1 MNILITG
8 ASGFL
13 GKFVRRTFLDNS
25 FSVLTIGRKST
36 SDIIVDLSNE
46 IPDLKCFQGIKRV
59 IHVAGRAHETK
70 VLQNNDLDYFN
81 VNYVGTVNLC
91 TGLEQLKALPDQ
103 VVFVSTV
110 AVYGVDSGIL
120 INEKHPLNGK
130 TPYAI
135 SKQKAENY
143 LLEWG
148 EKNNVK
154 ILILRLPLVVGMGAP
169 GSLQKMIRG
178 IKSGLY
184 VRIGNGLIQKS
195 MVLAKDVAD
204 LIMKSEDAS
213 GIYNLTGLNHPTL
226 RDLETVIMK
235 NHKVKF
241 IFSLPFV
248 LVKTLAKM
256 GDIFTFFPINS
267 KVFDKLTY
275 SLTFDDQ
282 KAEKELK
289 WNPRCVLDSYF

>member
-1 MNILITG
+1 MILITG

-13 GKFVRRTFLDNS
+13 GGIINDLFKSNS
-25 FSVLTIGRKST
+25 TNTVTLGRSNT
-36 SDIIVDLSNE
+36 SNVIFDLVTG
-46 IPDLKCFQGIKRV
+46 IPDLKSFDKIRRV
-59 IHVAGRAHETK
+59 IHVAGMAHESK
-70 VLQNNDLDYFN
+70 VYQNKDLDFLN
-81 VNYVGTVNLC
+81 VNFGGTVNLC
-91 TGLEQLKALPDQ
+91 SALEQLEALPEQ
-103 VVFVSTV
+103 VVFVSSV
-110 AVYGVDSGIL
+110 AVYGVDSGTL
-120 INEKHPLNGK
+120 INENHPLNGA

-135 SKQKAENY
+135 SKLKAEKY

-204 LIMKSEDAS
+204 LIMRSEDAS

-241 IFSLPFV
+241 IFSLPLV

-267 KVFDKLTY
+267 KVFDKLTC

-282 KAEKELK
+282 KAVKELK
-289 WNPRCVLDSYF
+289 WNPQCVLDSYF

>member
-13 GKFVRRTFLDNS
+13 GKYVRRTFLDNS

-36 SDIIVDLSNE
+36 SDIIVDLSTK
-46 IPDLKCFQGIKRV
+46 IPDLKCFQGIKRI
-59 IHVAGRAHETK
+59 IHVAGKAHETK
-70 VLQNNDLDYFN
+70 GLKANDLDYYN
-81 VNYVGTVNLC
+81 VNYLGTVNLC
-91 TGLEQLKALPDQ
+91 SALEQLKVLPDQ
-103 VVFVSTV
+103 IVFVSSV

-120 INEKHPLNGK
+120 INEKYPLNGK

-135 SKQKAENY
+135 SKKKAEKY

-148 EKNNVK
+148 EKYNVK
-154 ILILRLPLVVGMGAP
+154 VLILRLPLVIGKGAP

-184 VRIGNGLIQKS
+184 LRIGDGLVQKS
-195 MVLAKDVAD
+195 MVLAQDVAD
-204 LIMKSEDAS
+204 LILRSTDAS
-213 GIYNLTGLNHPTL
+213 GIFNLAGRNHPTL

-235 NHKVKF
+235 YYKVKF
-241 IFSLPFV
+241 IFSLPLG
-248 LVKTLAKM
+248 LVKTVAKM
-256 GDIFTFFPINS
+256 GDFFTFFPLNS

-282 KAEKELK
+282 KAIIELK
-289 WNPRCVLDSYF
+289 WNPNCVLDSNF